1 MQVSVENVGNLGR
14 KLTVRIPAARLE
26 DTVRNRVQ
34 EMGRS
39 ARLKGFRPGKVPTK
53 VIEQRFGAQ
62 IRGEALS
69 ELIGS
74 SFQEAITTEKLR
86 PAMQPSIATSGKPD
100 NGEIEY
106 TATFE
111 VMPEIGKVDVSA
123 LEILKQSA
131 SVEDADID
139 AMIETLRMQRRV
151 WNPVDRKAQ
160 AGDMVLFEFS
170 AQAADFRYPETGT
183 DRVGTI
189 IGSDALF
196 KGLEDQLLGHVV
208 DDEFEK
214 DLDFPADF
222 RIEGLAGKSARA
234 GFKVVRVQEA
244 KLPELDDAFLA
255 TFGVTEGGLARF
267 REDVRD
273 NLERELSAALT
284 SRLKSSAVEKLID
297 AHADLELPQGLVDSE
312 ARELARQSAGEKKVA
327 VAHEPFLASARR
339 RVAGGM
345 LLAEIARQNQ
355 IRVDMRRVSE
365 ALSAIAS
372 TYEEPEQV
380 VELYSKDPQ
389 LMSGLQ
395 SRVLEDQVV
404 DWIAENAKVS
414 EKKLSFSE
422 VMRPGA

>member
-39 ARLKGFRPGKVPTK
+39 ARLKGFRPGKIPTK
-53 VIEQRFGAQ
+53 VIEQRYGAQ

-74 SFQEAITTEKLR
+74 SFQEAVSNEKLR
-86 PAMQPSIATSGKPD
+86 PAMQPSISTSGKPD

-106 TATFE
+106 IATFE
-111 VMPEIGKVDVSA
+111 VMPDIGTIDVSG
-123 LEILKQSA
+123 LEIIKQVS
-131 SVEDADID
+131 SVEDSDID
-139 AMIETLRMQRRV
+139 TMIETLRVQRQT
-151 WNPVDRKAQ
+151 WNPIDRPAQ

-170 AQAADFRYPETGT
+170 AQASDFRYPETGT

-189 IGSDALF
+189 VGSDALF
-196 KGLEDQLLGHVV
+196 KGLEDELLGHVV

-214 DLDFPADF
+214 DLDFPTDF
-222 RIEGLAGKSARA
+222 RIEGLAGKSAHA
-234 GFKVVRVQEA
+234 SFKIVRVQEP

-255 TFGVTEGGLARF
+255 TFGVDEGGLDKF
-267 REDVRD
+267 REDVRA

-284 SRLKSSAVEKLID
+284 SRLKAAAVEKLID
-297 AHADLELPQGLVDSE
+297 ANAELDLPQGLIEGE
-312 ARELARQSAGEKKVA
+312 ARELAKQSVGGKQQG

-339 RVAGGM
+339 RVAGGI
-345 LLAEIARQNQ
+345 LLAEIARQNE
-355 IRVDMRRVSE
+355 IRVDMRRVS
-365 ALSAIAS
+365 ASLSAIAS

-380 VELYSKDPQ
+380 VELYSKDAQ

-395 SRVLEDQVV
+395 SRVLEDQVI
-404 DWIAENAKVS
+404 DWIAEKAQVS
-414 EKKLSFSE
+414 EQKLTFSE
-422 VMRPGA
+422 IMRPGA

>member
-74 SFQEAITTEKLR
+74 SFQEAVSTQKLR
-86 PAMQPSIATSGKPD
+86 PAMQPSISTSGRPD

-106 TATFE
+106 VATFE
-111 VMPEIGKVDVSA
+111 VMPEIGPLDVSG
-123 LEILKQSA
+123 LEIVKQVS
-131 SVEDADID
+131 SVEDSDID
-139 AMIETLRMQRRV
+139 TMIETLRMQRRS
-151 WNPVDRKAQ
+151 WNPVERPAQ

-170 AQAADFRYPETGT
+170 AQATDFRYPETGT

-189 IGSDALF
+189 VGSDALF
-196 KGLEDQLLGHVV
+196 KDLEDQLVGHVV

-214 DLDFPADF
+214 DLDFPSDF
-222 RIEGLAGKSARA
+222 RIDGLAGKSARA
-234 GFKVVRVQEA
+234 SFKVVRVQEP
-244 KLPELDDAFLA
+244 KLPDLDDAFLV
-255 TFGVTEGGLARF
+255 TFGVVEGGLPRF
-267 REDVRD
+267 REDVRA
-273 NLERELSAALT
+273 NLERELSAALA
-284 SRLKSSAVEKLID
+284 SRLKASAVEKLID
-297 AHADLELPQGLVDSE
+297 ANAGLELPQGLIENE
-312 ARELARQSAGEKKVA
+312 ARELARQSARDSKDV

-339 RVAGGM
+339 RVAGGV
-345 LLAEIARQNQ
+345 LLAEIARQNE
-355 IRVDMRRVSE
+355 IRIDMRRVSE
-365 ALSAIAS
+365 SLSAIAS

-389 LMSGLQ
+389 MMNGLQ
-395 SRVLEDQVV
+395 SRVLEDQVI
-404 DWIAENAKVS
+404 DWIAEKAKVS
-414 EKKLSFSE
+414 EQKLSFSE

>member
-53 VIEQRFGAQ
+53 VIEQRFGSQ

-74 SFQEAITTEKLR
+74 SFQEAINTEKLR
-86 PAMQPSIATSGKPD
+86 PAMQPSISTSGKPE

-111 VMPEIGKVDVSA
+111 VMPEIGKLDVSG
-123 LEILKQSA
+123 LEIVKQTS

-139 AMIETLRMQRRV
+139 AMIETLRMQRRT
-151 WNPVDRKAQ
+151 WIPVDRKAQ

-189 IGSDALF
+189 VGSDALF
-196 KGLEDQLLGHVV
+196 KGLEDQLVGHVV

-214 DLDFPADF
+214 NLDFPADF
-222 RIEGLAGKSARA
+222 RIDGLAGKSALA
-234 GFKVVRVQEA
+234 NFKIVRVQEA
-244 KLPELDDAFLA
+244 KMPELDEAFLS
-255 TFGVTEGGLARF
+255 TFGVSEGGLSRF
-267 REDVRD
+267 RNDVRD
-273 NLERELSAALT
+273 NLERELAAALT
-284 SRLKSSAVEKLID
+284 SRLKAAAVEKLID
-297 AHADLELPQGLVDSE
+297 AHADLELPQGLVDGE
-312 ARELARQSAGEKKVA
+312 ARELARQSAGDKNVA
-327 VAHEPFLASARR
+327 VAHEPFLPSARR

-422 VMRPGA
+422 IMRPGA

>member
-74 SFQEAITTEKLR
+74 TFQEAVNTEKLR
-86 PAMQPSIATSGKPD
+86 PAMQPSISTSGKPD

-111 VMPEIGKVDVSA
+111 VMPEIGTLDVSG
-123 LEILKQSA
+123 LEIVRQTS
-131 SVEDADID
+131 SVEDADVD
-139 AMIETLRMQRRV
+139 AMIETLRQQRRS
-151 WNPVDRKAQ
+151 WNPVDRAAQ

-170 AQAADFRYPETGT
+170 AQAADFRYPETDT

-189 IGSDALF
+189 VGSDALF
-196 KGLEDQLLGHVV
+196 KDLEDQLVGHVV
-208 DDEFEK
+208 DDVFEAE
-214 DLDFPADF
+214 LDFPKDF
-222 RIEGLAGKSARA
+222 RIEGLAGKAARA
-234 GFKVVRVQEA
+234 SFKIVRVQEP
-244 KLPELDDAFLA
+244 KLPALDDAFLA
-255 TFGVTEGGLARF
+255 TFGVNEGGMARF
-267 REDVRD
+267 REDVRA
-273 NLERELSAALT
+273 NLERELSAALA
-284 SRLKSSAVEKLID
+284 SRLKASAVEKLID
-297 AHADLELPQGLVDSE
+297 AHADLELPQGLVENE
-312 ARELARQSAGEKKVA
+312 ARELARQAAGEKKGA
-327 VAHEPFLASARR
+327 LAHEPFLPAARR

-355 IRVDMRRVSE
+355 IRIDTRRVSE
-365 ALSAIAS
+365 ALTAIAS
-372 TYEEPEQV
+372 TYEEPQQV

-395 SRVLEDQVV
+395 SRVLEDQVI
-404 DWIAENAKVS
+404 DWIAQNAKVS
-414 EKKLSFSE
+414 EKKLTFSE